1 MLNIIIIIAKKV
13 AMKDLN
19 PISHLYSLKSKLKII
34 PTVST
39 IFVVFLILSGC
50 SFFGNSAKA
59 IQEEAIVVSDETE
72 NQAQSS
78 DETNQQEDRL
88 KSEEINEVKE
98 KVLEEQPSSTTE
110 TNLTINIYYVDEQAE
125 YLVGEER
132 VITGSCKEDF
142 IVAAFSEALK
152 SPSQTNL
159 YNLIPKG
166 TKIISAKYEDGY
178 AILNLSKEFVESK
191 GDDGLLDFL
200 IVNCIAATITEIPDI
215 KGVLFEINGKKIDVY
230 GSLDVRTPV
239 KRDEELIK

>member
-1 MLNIIIIIAKKV
+1 MR
-13 AMKDLN
+13 DLN
-19 PISHLYSLKSKLKII
+19 LISHLYSLKNKLKII
-34 PTVST
+34 PIVST
-39 IFVVFLILSGC
+39 MFVILLILSGC

-59 IQEEAIVVSDETE
+59 TQEETTAVSDENE
-72 NQAQSS
+72 NQSQSNDS
-78 DETNQQEDRL
+78 ANKQEDQLKGEETNG
-88 KSEEINEVKE
+88 VKDE
-98 KVLEEQPSSTTE
+98 VLEEQPSSTGETTGTEPTE
-110 TNLTINIYYVDEQAE
+110 TNLTINVYYVDEQAE

-132 VITGSCKEDF
+132 VITGSGKEDF
-142 IVAAFSEALK
+142 IVAAFSEELK
-152 SPSQTNL
+152 SSSQTNL

-230 GSLDVRTPV
+230 GSMDVGIPA
-239 KRDEELIK
+239 KRNEDLIKY